1 MSVYLV
7 TFKPAEPYYFGNE
20 KSLSYKG
27 QKNGGKFG
35 SLYFVRSEQ
44 MPSQSTL
51 LGALRYLVFQASHN
65 IGNASFNLD
74 QESNTK
80 ADFGDIKKLSPV
92 FIARSGERLIPT
104 PLDHQGS
111 DTHYTPLREYQTITT
126 ADGMKLYAL
135 AYDAKIGLTGTFL
148 NVDSTTTENAEA
160 AELVDNKNIFGTDI
174 RVGINLGSARDGF
187 FKKEYAFLKNDYA
200 FALYAQIDQEMP
212 NSPVPVFLGQGKSAF
227 SVTFQEQLPDAIER
241 FEQTVRSRLLL
252 NENEGAEPFRKFRD
266 SDGKELAGERSFLYF
281 LSDAIVPQSLY
292 ENTLFAIVK
301 TKEYRAFTTAMEGE
315 RVRVTKGQ
323 KLHHLVKAGSILIVP
338 GDCFSDKA
346 QGECE
351 KPSKLDELK
360 NPYAETIGMNTVI
373 GGRL

>member
-7 TFKPAEPYYFGNE
+7 TFTPAEPYYFGNE

-35 SLYFVRSEQ
+35 NLYFVRSEK

-51 LGALRYLVFQASHN
+51 LGALRYLALQAGLD

-74 QESNTK
+74 QKPETS
-80 ADFGDIKKLSPV
+80 ADFGAIKRLSPV
-92 FIARSGERLIPT
+92 FITRPNERLIPM

-111 DTHYTPLREYQTITT
+111 NTSYTPLREYRTITT
-126 ADGMKLYAL
+126 ADGEKLYAP
-135 AYDAKIGLTGTFL
+135 AYDAKVGLTSSFL
-148 NVDSTTTENAEA
+148 NIDYVADDKAGGR
-160 AELVDNKNIFGTDI
+160 ELVEDDDIFGTDV
-174 RVGINLGSARDGF
+174 RVGINLESSRDGF
-187 FKKEYAFLKNDYA
+187 FKKEYAYLKNGYA
-200 FALYAQIDQEMP
+200 FALYAEIVGKMQ
-212 NSPVPVFLGQGKSAF
+212 NSSVFLGQGKSAF
-227 SVTFQEQLPDAIER
+227 SVTFQEQIGDVDPQIGDVDPIEKFKKTVKRKLRLPEK
-241 FEQTVRSRLLL
+241 T
-252 NENEGAEPFRKFRD
+252 
-266 SDGKELAGERSFLYF
+266 GEKGVAAKSFLYF
-281 LSDAIVPQSLY
+281 LSDAIVPQNLY

-301 TKEYRAFTTAMEGE
+301 TKEYRAFTTVVDKDG
-315 RVRVTKGQ
+315 RVRVTKGE